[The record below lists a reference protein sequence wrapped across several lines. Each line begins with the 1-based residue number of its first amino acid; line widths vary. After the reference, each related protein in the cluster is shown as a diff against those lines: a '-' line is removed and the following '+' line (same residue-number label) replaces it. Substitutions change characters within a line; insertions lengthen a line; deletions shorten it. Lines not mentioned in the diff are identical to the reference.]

1 MAFQDNLNGSVTD
14 LTSGLVWKKAPTA
27 RLLWDTAA
35 AEAEPLWRIP
45 TLDELQ
51 TLIADQRADLAG
63 CAAAFG
69 EENLPTDWFW
79 VYKIDPAHETNW
91 QASGKSAADAEAVA
105 LERPGHVAA
114 LFVWQGFK
122 PWNNRRIEALCRYV
136 QIPTP

>member
-1 MAFQDNLNGSVTD
+1 MAFQDNNDGSVTD

-51 TLIADQRADLAG
+51 TLIADQRAEPAS

-69 EENLPTDWFW
+69 EGNLPTDWFW

-91 QASGKSAADAEAVA
+91 QASGKSAADAEYVA
-105 LERPGHVAA
+105 MEKPGHVAA

-136 QIPTP
+136 QMPTP

>member
-1 MAFQDNLNGSVTD
+1 MAFTDNGNGSVTD
-14 LTSGLVWKKAPTA
+14 SVSGLTWKQAPTA

-35 AEAEPLWRIP
+35 TDAEAGWRIP

-51 TLIADQRADLAG
+51 TLIADQKADLAG

-69 EENLPTDWFW
+69 DGNLPTDWFW
-79 VYKIDPAHETNW
+79 VYKIDPARESVW
-91 QASGKSAADAEAVA
+91 QASGKTADEAEALA
-105 LERPGHVAA
+105 LEKPGHVAA

-136 QIPTP
+136 QI

>member
-1 MAFQDNLNGSVTD
+1 MAFQDNLDGSVTD

-51 TLIADQRADLAG
+51 TLIADQRAEPAG

-79 VYKIDPAHETNW
+79 VYKVDPAHETNW
-91 QASGKSAADAEAVA
+91 QASGKSAADAEYVA
-105 LERPGHVAA
+105 MEKPGHVAA

-136 QIPTP
+136 QMPTP

>member
-1 MAFQDNLNGSVTD
+1 MAFTDNGNGSVTD
-14 LTSGLVWKKAPTA
+14 SVSGLTWKQAPTA

-35 AEAEPLWRIP
+35 TDAPSGWRIP

-51 TLIADQRADLAG
+51 TLIADQKAALAN

-69 EENLPTDWFW
+69 EGNLPTDWFW
-79 VYKIDPAHETNW
+79 VYKIDPARENVW
-91 QASGKSAADAEAVA
+91 QASGKTADEAEALA

-136 QIPTP
+136 QI

>member
-1 MAFQDNLNGSVTD
+1 MAFTDNLDGSVTD
-14 LTSGLVWKKAPTA
+14 SVSGLTWKQAPTA

-35 AEAEPLWRIP
+35 ADAPSGWRMP

-51 TLIADQRADLAG
+51 TLIADQKADLAG

-69 EENLPTDWFW
+69 EGNLPTDWFW
-79 VYKIDPAHETNW
+79 VYKIDPARESVW
-91 QASGKSAADAEAVA
+91 QASGKTADEAEALA
-105 LERPGHVAA
+105 LEKPGHVAA

-136 QIPTP
+136 QI

>member
-1 MAFQDNLNGSVTD
+1 MAFTDNGNGSVTD
-14 LTSGLVWKKAPTA
+14 SVSTLTWKQAPTS

-35 AEAEPLWRIP
+35 TEAETGWRIP

-51 TLIADQRADLAG
+51 TLIANQKADLAG

-69 EENLPTDWFW
+69 EGNLPTNWFW
-79 VYKIDPAHETNW
+79 VYKIDPARESMW
-91 QASGKSAADAEAVA
+91 QASGKTAAEAEALA
-105 LERPGHVAA
+105 LEKPGHVAA

-136 QIPTP
+136 QI

>member
-1 MAFQDNLNGSVTD
+1 MALTDNLDGSVTD
-14 LTSGLVWKKAPTA
+14 SVSTLTWKQVPTA

-35 AEAEPLWRIP
+35 DAPSGWRIP

-51 TLIADQRADLAG
+51 TLIADQKADLAG

-69 EENLPTDWFW
+69 EGNLPTDWFW
-79 VYKIDPAHETNW
+79 VYKIDPARESVW
-91 QASGKSAADAEAVA
+91 QASGKTADEAEALA
-105 LERPGHVAA
+105 LEKPGHVAA

-136 QIPTP
+136 QI